1 MYSDFIDRTCD
12 GIFNCLHGEDEAFD
26 LCKDTFPEEATI
38 ECIEDRLPGIDLKIM
53 ATPCDG
59 IRECRDGRDEECE
72 DDKLILIFVISV
84 LVATTLIIHQY
95 LLWIKIPRWR
105 KSVLRDFK
113 ADFVDERNP
122 TNYIDFRGND
132 LANLKVSYIKICI

>member
-53 ATPCDG
+53 ATPCND
-59 IRECRDGRDEECE
+59 IRECRDGSDEECE
-72 DDKLILIFVISV
+72 DDKMVLIF
-84 LVATTLIIHQY
+84 LVSGLVTMTLIIYQY
-95 LLWIKIPRWR
+95 LLWIKIPQW
-105 KSVLRDFK
+105 KKYFLRDSK
-113 ADFVDERNP
+113 ANAYDGKNP
-122 TNYIDFRGND
+122 INCIDFRGND
-132 LANLKVSYIKICI
+132 LANLKVIHA